1 MMPTLEENDDF
12 VFDKDVFV
20 SSFEVKEIQAAII
33 RDKGRCAC

>member
-1 MMPTLEENDDF
+1 MMPTLEENDNF
-12 VFDKDVFV
+12 VFV